1 MVGLLGKA
9 EEFVV
14 TIGME
19 REDGRTVE
27 IHECYNI
34 QSDVIRTGR
43 HQFVC
48 ICLHVHLLRKNR
60 VQFSNILHD

>member
-27 IHECYNI
+27 IHEY
-34 QSDVIRTGR
+34 S
-43 HQFVC
+43 
-48 ICLHVHLLRKNR
+48 LM
-60 VQFSNILHD
+60 